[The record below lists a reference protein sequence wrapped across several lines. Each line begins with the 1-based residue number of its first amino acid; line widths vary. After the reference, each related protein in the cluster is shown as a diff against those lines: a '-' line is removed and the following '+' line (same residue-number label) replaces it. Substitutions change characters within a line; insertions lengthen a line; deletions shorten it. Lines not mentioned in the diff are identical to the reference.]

1 MVDPRIMD
9 AYFAGLIDG
18 EGHIALSKKSPTSFR
33 PVVVVEMTC
42 EKTIRA
48 LHTHFGVGTVRFVP
62 RRKEHHKDQWKWRT
76 VCNGARE
83 VLSRIRPFL
92 ITKAV
97 AADVVLNHVGMFRR
111 KKPKDEA

>member
-1 MVDPRIMD
+1 MLDPRLMD

-18 EGHIALSKKSPTSFR
+18 EAHITLTQRSPTSFR

-48 LHTHFGVGTVRFVP
+48 LHTHFGVGTVRFLP
-62 RRKEHHKDQWKWRT
+62 RRKEHHKDQWQWRT
-76 VCNGARE
+76 LYTGARE
-83 VLSRIRPFL
+83 VLRRVRPFL

-97 AADVVLNHVGMFRR
+97 DADVVISHVGVGRGRR
-111 KKPKDEA
+111 LKSEA